1 MFANEQSCISICVHF
16 FNVVLYIFEHF
27 HIWTNRSIYM
37 YVDKFLISTP
47 IPIFRNIYNSA
58 QFNTFDNAVAFKIIK
73 EQNTYTCI
81 SNIK

>member
-1 MFANEQSCISICVHF
+1 
-16 FNVVLYIFEHF
+16 
-27 HIWTNRSIYM
+27 M
-37 YVDKFLISTP
+37 YADKFLISTP
-47 IPIFRNIYNSA
+47 IPIFRNMYKSA